1 MGQDVVKGTVAG
13 ISADQLRSY
22 IERIEKLEEEKQEIS
37 EFIKDIFLEAK
48 ATGYDPKI
56 MRLILKQR
64 KMDADDIQE
73 QEVMLDVYRRALGM
87 EIADIE
93 ESS

>member
-1 MGQDVVKGTVAG
+1 MSNEVLKGQVGG

-22 IERIEKLEEEKQEIS
+22 IERIEKLEEEKHEIS

-48 ATGYDPKI
+48 SSGYDPKI

-64 KMDADDIQE
+64 KMDQDDIQE

-87 EIADIE
+87 ELPDIE
-93 ESS
+93 EAA